1 MSRSRCCSP
10 SAPGPCSV
18 QDFLSRISHFSPKR
32 LALLADE
39 LQRRV
44 ETLEAAQRAPIAI
57 VGIGCRFPGGVDTP
71 ARYWALLTRGEDAI
85 TEVPADRWDIAEYY
99 DPDPDAPGKMSSRWG
114 GFLKQV
120 DRFDPHFFG
129 ISPREAQR
137 MDPQQRLLL
146 EVAWEALEHAGVNA
160 DRLAETRTGIF
171 VGLSSIDYLQ
181 LMRDAG
187 LESFDAYTASG
198 AAHSIASGR
207 LSYLLG
213 TRGPSLSIDTAC
225 SSSLVAIHQAVSSLR
240 RGESDLALAGGV
252 NLILRPD
259 VTIALSKAHMM
270 APDGRCKA
278 FDSRADGFVRSEG
291 CGILVLKRLA
301 DAQADGDAI
310 VAVIR
315 GSASNQDGRS
325 NGLTAPNG
333 SAQEAVLRAALDD
346 ARIEPHRVGFVEA
359 HGTGT
364 SLGDPIEVR
373 ALAAVL
379 GTGRGA
385 DSPLL
390 VGSVKA
396 SIGHLEAA
404 AGVASVIKMALAL
417 QNGTVPAQLHFIE
430 PNPFIPWDEIPIRVP
445 REATAWP
452 AIDDGTHIGGVSS
465 FGFSG
470 TNVHVVL
477 SSGPQP
483 AEADSTIER
492 PRHVLTISARVE
504 EAARTLAADYRRV
517 LQDDRASLAD
527 IAYTANAG
535 RAALPHRIAV
545 IASTR
550 EEAIARLDDVAA
562 GRSAAAVLR
571 GAVPARP
578 PRVAFLFT
586 GQGAQYAGMARSLYD
601 TQPRFRQALDECER
615 LLRPRLAQPLLTV
628 LYPTDGNASPID
640 ATEYTQPALFA
651 VEYALAMLWRSWG
664 VHPVAVLGHS
674 LGEYAAACVAGVLG
688 LDDAL
693 MLVAERG
700 RLMGALPR
708 NGAMAAVMTD
718 EAQITAMIAP
728 WRSEVAIAAVNG
740 PQHVVISGRDS
751 ALDAIL
757 ERATAAGV
765 TSTRLTVSHAF
776 HSPLVEPMLAEFER
790 IAATVSYRPAE
801 IDLISNVTG
810 ERLSSGAIDPAYWRE
825 QARSPVQFERSI
837 QALAR
842 LGCDAFVEIGP
853 HPTLLG
859 MARHC
864 LEGDARL
871 WLPSLRR
878 GTDEWTQILGSLA
891 ALYMGG
897 TPVDWSGFDAGYARR
912 KVVLPTYP
920 FQRERFWVDV
930 APEVKRPEKEQTIPV
945 RVSEM
950 LHDIVWREGPP
961 AGRPMAAAGVVR
973 SIVSPRIAEIARES
987 GLEAFEPFGPAL
999 DRLATSYIVRALR
1012 GLGADLRVGTEFLAS
1027 ELADRLGVLPRHRR
1041 LFERLAQ
1048 ILGEDG
1054 LLAPHGAGWRVVA
1067 ESGDRDPDAEYEQLR
1082 ERHPVGAAELLIT
1095 SRCAREL
1102 GPVLRGEIDP
1112 LTLLFP
1118 GGSLADMERLYRTSA
1133 PAKTYNRLIA
1143 EAVATLHQSWSADR
1157 PMRVLEIGGGTGST
1171 TSYTLPVLPEADV
1184 EYTFTDVSPLF
1195 LNRAREA
1202 FGDRRGMRFAVLDIA
1217 SDPLKQGFAGSDFD
1231 VVIGANVLHATP
1243 DVATSLAHTRTL
1255 LAPGG
1260 TLVLLEATTPQRF
1273 GDLTVGLLEGWWGF
1287 TDLERRHYALMP
1299 RDQWMS
1305 TLREAG
1311 FESLSVIVDENDG
1324 PVLKQQAIL
1333 IAQTPSRVIPGTPA
1347 RWLIVPDAAG
1357 VADALAAALNAAGD
1371 ESHVL
1376 AGPRRGARTGHRR
1389 CDSPRHAGSPASCI
1403 SRRST

>member
-1 MSRSRCCSP
+1 M
-10 SAPGPCSV
+10 
-18 QDFLSRISHFSPKR
+18 
-32 LALLADE
+32 
-39 LQRRV
+39 
-44 ETLEAAQRAPIAI
+44 
-57 VGIGCRFPGGVDTP
+57 
-71 ARYWALLTRGEDAI
+71 
-85 TEVPADRWDIAEYY
+85 
-99 DPDPDAPGKMSSRWG
+99 
-114 GFLKQV
+114 
-120 DRFDPHFFG
+120 
-129 ISPREAQR
+129 
-137 MDPQQRLLL
+137 
-146 EVAWEALEHAGVNA
+146 
-160 DRLAETRTGIF
+160 
-171 VGLSSIDYLQ
+171 
-181 LMRDAG
+181 
-187 LESFDAYTASG
+187 
-198 AAHSIASGR
+198 
-207 LSYLLG
+207 
-213 TRGPSLSIDTAC
+213 
-225 SSSLVAIHQAVSSLR
+225 
-240 RGESDLALAGGV
+240 
-252 NLILRPD
+252 
-259 VTIALSKAHMM
+259 
-270 APDGRCKA
+270 
-278 FDSRADGFVRSEG
+278 
-291 CGILVLKRLA
+291 
-301 DAQADGDAI
+301 
-310 VAVIR
+310 
-315 GSASNQDGRS
+315 
-325 NGLTAPNG
+325 
-333 SAQEAVLRAALDD
+333 
-346 ARIEPHRVGFVEA
+346 
-359 HGTGT
+359 
-364 SLGDPIEVR
+364 
-373 ALAAVL
+373 
-379 GTGRGA
+379 
-385 DSPLL
+385 
-390 VGSVKA
+390 
-396 SIGHLEAA
+396 
-404 AGVASVIKMALAL
+404 
-417 QNGTVPAQLHFIE
+417 
-430 PNPFIPWDEIPIRVP
+430 
-445 REATAWP
+445 
-452 AIDDGTHIGGVSS
+452 
-465 FGFSG
+465 
-470 TNVHVVL
+470 
-477 SSGPQP
+477 QP
-483 AEADSTIER
+483 A
-492 PRHVLTISARVE
+492 
-504 EAARTLAADYRRV
+504 
-517 LQDDRASLAD
+517 
-527 IAYTANAG
+527 
-535 RAALPHRIAV
+535 
-545 IASTR
+545 
-550 EEAIARLDDVAA
+550 
-562 GRSAAAVLR
+562 
-571 GAVPARP
+571 
-578 PRVAFLFT
+578 
-586 GQGAQYAGMARSLYD
+586 
-601 TQPRFRQALDECER
+601 
-615 LLRPRLAQPLLTV
+615 
-628 LYPTDGNASPID
+628 
-640 ATEYTQPALFA
+640 
-651 VEYALAMLWRSWG
+651 
-664 VHPVAVLGHS
+664 AVLGHS
-674 LGEYAAACVAGVLG
+674 VGEYAAACVAGVLG
-688 LDDAL
+688 LDDGL

-708 NGAMAAVMTD
+708 NGAMAAVMGD
-718 EAQITAMIAP
+718 EAQITALIAP

-740 PQHVVISGRDS
+740 PKHVVISGRDS

-765 TSTRLTVSHAF
+765 TFTRLTVSHAF

-825 QARSPVQFERSI
+825 HARSPVQFERSI

-878 GTDEWTQILGSLA
+878 GADDWTQILGSLA

-897 TPVDWSGFDAGYARR
+897 TPVDWTGFDAGYARR

-1012 GLGADLRVGTEFLAS
+1012 GLGADLQVGTEFLAS

-1067 ESGDRDPDAEYEQLR
+1067 ESGDRDPDAESEQLR

-1102 GPVLRGEIDP
+1102 GPVLRDEIDP

-1184 EYTFTDVSPLF
+1184 GTTFTDVSPLF
-1195 LNRAREA
+1195 LNRARDA
-1202 FGDRRGMRFAVLDIA
+1202 FSDRRGMRFAVLDIA
-1217 SDPLKQGFAGSDFD
+1217 SDPLKQGFARSDFD

-1333 IAQTPSRVIPGTPA
+1333 IAQTPSRVIPRTPA
-1347 RWLIVPDAAG
+1347 RWLIVADAAG
-1357 VADALAAALNAAGD
+1357 VADTLAAALRAAGD
-1371 ESHVL
+1371 DPHVLQAGTGAIGRAIDEATRRGTPIAGVVHLPALDIAIDDATAASTLWADQERLVREALDTVQTLAAAQWSEQPPTLWFITRGAQSTRLQEGSNPAQATVWGLSHVVAMEHPEL
-1376 AGPRRGARTGHRR
+1376 RCRRVDLDAATSVENSLPDLVTELHASSREDQVALRGERRLLRRLVRRDAGTLPTIPGRLSPEHTYLVTGGLRGLGLRVAEWLVEQGARSLVLMGRR
-1389 CDSPRHAGSPASCI
+1389 APDPTAEAVIRRLEAHGAPREGAA
-1403 SRRST
+1403 RRRRPRS